1 MYVVREAKEEDRV
14 SVVELLFR
22 NLKSLDS
29 FEESWVSSWENYW
42 NKPEN
47 EDWAFVATYNDEV
60 VANLAFFANEFNQ
73 IRGNPVRFGG
83 VWAVATDEKH
93 RRKGLMRNIYENAF
107 RSMREK
113 GIVLSIL
120 EPSSYDGAQAAYEHC
135 GYALAETRMKHS
147 FPPHILRVIQ
157 GEENITVRELD
168 NPDAHQ
174 TISEIEQSM
183 SRFGSRVFTWPA
195 IFIGAIKSGDFHM
208 FEEEGE
214 PVGCAKVIITES
226 DKGTVLQVS
235 TVRFKHHNVLPSI
248 FGLIAEKST
257 DVSEVEWQCDVNI
270 PVHQY
275 VTNIHRLKTE
285 SVGAMMMR
293 VVDFTAYCKSIGVP
307 ESANKELI
315 LTLTDSFC
323 EWNEGTFRLAPESGT
338 LQVERIGDEKKS
350 EIILTPHQLSLVI
363 SGLTF
368 PSELQELGLISCP
381 PETASKLDDLFP
393 MDEFVSYFRF

>member
-1 MYVVREAKEEDRV
+1 MVYAVREAREEDRPA
-14 SVVELLFR
+14 VVELLIRTF
-22 NLKSLDS
+22 KSIDV
-29 FEESWVSSWENYW
+29 FEEAWAYSWENYW

-47 EDWAFVATYNDEV
+47 EDWAFIATHNDEV

-120 EPSSYDGAQAAYEHC
+120 EPSPYDGAQVAYEQC

-147 FPPHILRVIQ
+147 FPPHILRVVQ

-168 NPDAHQ
+168 DPDEYR

-183 SRFGSRVFTWPA
+183 SRFGSRLFTSPMK
-195 IFIGAIKSGDFHM
+195 FIGEIKSGDFHM
-208 FEEEGE
+208 FEKDGE
-214 PVGCAKVIITES
+214 PVGCAKLIFTES

-235 TVRFKHHNVLPSI
+235 NVRFKHHDVLPSI
-248 FGLIAEKST
+248 FGLIAEKAT

-270 PVHQY
+270 PVHLY
-275 VTNIHRLKTE
+275 VTNVHKLKAE
-285 SVGAMMMR
+285 SVGEMMMR
-293 VVDFTAYCKSIGVP
+293 VVDFAVYCKSIGVP
-307 ESANKELI
+307 EAADKELI

-323 EWNEGTFRLAPESGT
+323 EWNEGTFRLTPESGT
-338 LQVERIGDEKKS
+338 LQVERIEDEKKS
-350 EIILTPHQLSLVI
+350 ERKRERV
-363 SGLTF
+363 
-368 PSELQELGLISCP
+368 
-381 PETASKLDDLFP
+381 
-393 MDEFVSYFRF
+393 